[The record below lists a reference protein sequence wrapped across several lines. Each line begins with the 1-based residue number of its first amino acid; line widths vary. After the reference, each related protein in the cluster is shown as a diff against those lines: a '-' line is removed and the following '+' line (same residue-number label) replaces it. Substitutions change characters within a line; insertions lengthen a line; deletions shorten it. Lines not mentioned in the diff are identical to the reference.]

1 MKYLIITFLLIY
13 NTLNSTSD
21 FEATSCKVLIKEI
34 SDSYKGDCI
43 DGLADGNGEA
53 KGIDVYKGKF
63 KEGLPEGKGKYTYQ
77 NGNVFTGNFK
87 KGLKHGEGKFDYSIA
102 GKSYTQKGY
111 WSNGDYVGLNNP
123 EEDYI
128 IGLQNGIDNFV
139 IKKLNDKDNKVKI
152 SFFSKIIKQV
162 PFGLKLES
170 SSGQITQ
177 SGRDFIINHIG
188 NSCFIEIE
196 YTVTKGGVTK
206 VCMSSFEILNNG
218 SYEVSITND

>member
-53 KGIDVYKGKF
+53 KGIDIYKGKF

-102 GKSYTQKGY
+102 GKSYTQKG
-111 WSNGDYVGLNNP
+111 
-123 EEDYI
+123 
-128 IGLQNGIDNFV
+128 
-139 IKKLNDKDNKVKI
+139 
-152 SFFSKIIKQV
+152 
-162 PFGLKLES
+162 
-170 SSGQITQ
+170 
-177 SGRDFIINHIG
+177 
-188 NSCFIEIE
+188 
-196 YTVTKGGVTK
+196 
-206 VCMSSFEILNNG
+206 
-218 SYEVSITND
+218 